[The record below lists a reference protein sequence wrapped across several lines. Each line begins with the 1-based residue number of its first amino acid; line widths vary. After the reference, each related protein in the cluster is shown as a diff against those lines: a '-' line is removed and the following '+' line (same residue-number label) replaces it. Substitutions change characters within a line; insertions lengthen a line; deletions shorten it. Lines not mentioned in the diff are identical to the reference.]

1 MADISNNFFILNHS
15 LDSYENVLET
25 YNWIKCALEYV
36 FRNEKNICI
45 NIKARFKCFEN
56 SYTCESIDEFKK
68 LAFGKEIT
76 MGNLHV
82 LATMNSEP
90 FVLASVFVPKSH
102 YNEKQEISISSH
114 DELIVA
120 NIKEAL
126 VDEKYKQNNECKTID
141 NSIHIGENVIINN
154 SNIANAESYITQ
166 EKSITPTEKWYKKI
180 VWEVVVPI
188 IVGIVIAVVVAI
200 LKIE

>member
-1 MADISNNFFILNHS
+1 MSSGFWKK
-15 LDSYENVLET
+15 Y
-25 YNWIKCALEYV
+25 Y
-36 FRNEKNICI
+36 
-45 NIKARFKCFEN
+45 KAGR
-56 SYTCESIDEFKK
+56 K
-68 LAFGKEIT
+68 LALYFVF
-76 MGNLHV
+76 LH
-82 LATMNSEP
+82 
-90 FVLASVFVPKSH
+90 K
-102 YNEKQEISISSH
+102 
-114 DELIVA
+114 
-120 NIKEAL
+120 
-126 VDEKYKQNNECKTID
+126 KYKQNNECKTID